1 MNVNAH
7 IDERAMMS
15 IELIREPAA
24 ASDPLD
30 VLERAG
36 AGLEFQ
42 MERVGDNELHVVL
55 PGVWRDI
62 GLWFTWREELATLQM
77 GSPLDLKAPAG
88 RVEEAAH
95 LICLINERL
104 WVGHFD
110 LWAEDSSIVFRHS
123 VILPANG
130 SLGADQAEALI
141 RATNEAVDRFYPA
154 FNYLVWGGKDPESAL
169 KASLFETAG
178 TA

>member
-1 MNVNAH
+1 
-7 IDERAMMS
+7 MS
-15 IELIREPAA
+15 IELIHKRSTAT
-24 ASDPLD
+24 DPLD

-42 MERVGDNELHVVL
+42 MERVGDNELHVIL

-77 GSPLDLKAPAG
+77 GAPLDLKAPVG
-88 RVEEAAH
+88 RVHEAAH
-95 LICLINERL
+95 LVTMVNEQL

-110 LWAEDSSIVFRHS
+110 LWADDNSIVFRHS
-123 VILPANG
+123 AILAGNG
-130 SLGADQAEALI
+130 ALGADQADALI
-141 RATNEAVDRFYPA
+141 RATSESIDRFYPA
-154 FNYLVWGGKDPESAL
+154 FNYFVWGGKSPDEAL

-178 TA
+178 NA